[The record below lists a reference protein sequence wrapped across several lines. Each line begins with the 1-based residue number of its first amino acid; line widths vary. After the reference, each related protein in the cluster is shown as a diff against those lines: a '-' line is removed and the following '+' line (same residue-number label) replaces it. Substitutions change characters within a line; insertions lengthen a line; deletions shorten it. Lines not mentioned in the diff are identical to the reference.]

1 MELWMTD
8 QLSMFDLMNC
18 ESSLSATSSQASA
31 SGPTPCA
38 KQDGPMIALYGQDHV
53 RASLSARQAKAQGLL
68 TSGISGQL
76 GTISSK
82 SAALQS
88 SLASRLQA
96 KTALVGST
104 LYNLTWKHRATPSGR
119 SIYALRASVR
129 RISGS
134 ASGSSESGWPT
145 PTTRD
150 YKGQSGAGRQEKK
163 GNPSDTLPN
172 AAATAQLTTIG
183 GGQTG
188 SLAVMA
194 SVGQLNPA
202 HSRWLMGLPAAW
214 DDCAPTVTQ
223 SSRKP
228 PKK

>member
-1 MELWMTD
+1 MT
-8 QLSMFDLMNC
+8 SKATTN
-18 ESSLSATSSQASA
+18 ATSSPGSA
-31 SGPTPCA
+31 SGLTPCGA
-38 KQDGPMIALYGQDHV
+38 QAGPIASQSGQV
-53 RASLSARQAKAQGLL
+53 PARASLSARQAKAQGLL

-134 ASGSSESGWPT
+134 ASGLPESGWPT

-163 GNPSDTLPN
+163 GNPSDTLSN

>member
-1 MELWMTD
+1 MT
-8 QLSMFDLMNC
+8 SEATTNAI
-18 ESSLSATSSQASA
+18 SSPGSA
-31 SGPTPCA
+31 SGLTPCGA
-38 KQDGPMIALYGQDHV
+38 QAGPIASQSGQV
-53 RASLSARQAKAQGLL
+53 PARASLSARQAKAQGLL

-183 GGQTG
+183 GGADWLSCRDGKCRPVEPGTFP
-188 SLAVMA
+188 LAHGAASRVGRLRAYGNAIVAQAAEEVIAAYMA
-194 SVGQLNPA
+194 DEASDLI
-202 HSRWLMGLPAAW
+202 
-214 DDCAPTVTQ
+214 
-223 SSRKP
+223 
-228 PKK
+228 